1 MSECMAKAL
10 CSTAG
15 PAAAAVRPRGLKV
28 ELSGSV
34 QSELKALMSAIETP
48 NSDPRRLL
56 AKDSPAGTAAAERGK
71 GSSAAQP
78 YAAYI
83 PVHVL

>member
-15 PAAAAVRPRGLKV
+15 PAAAAAVRPRGLEV

-34 QSELKALMSAIETP
+34 QSELKAIETP